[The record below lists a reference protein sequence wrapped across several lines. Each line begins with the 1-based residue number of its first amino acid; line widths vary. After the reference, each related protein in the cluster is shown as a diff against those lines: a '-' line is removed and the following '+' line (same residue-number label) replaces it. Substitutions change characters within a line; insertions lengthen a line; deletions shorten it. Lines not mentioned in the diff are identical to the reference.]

1 VRIAAIVHEV
11 DLDDERLNPFPAD
24 RSGDLHVTDT
34 SATGAA
40 APAPGESE
48 AAEATPQTAS
58 PARAGRPGLGT
69 LVRYFL
75 RLGTLGFGGPIAVV
89 GYMQRDLVEAR
100 GWISR
105 QDFLDGVALGQTM
118 PGPLAAQVAMW
129 AGYLKRGAPGAAAT
143 ALAFIAPSF
152 LMVTAVAAVY
162 AHYSGL
168 AIVASLFYGIAP
180 AVMAIITIA
189 AYKLVRLT
197 DGQDWRAWA
206 ISAVVFTVTAT
217 TGREPIYLIVGAGLL
232 LILLD
237 ARPAWPRRRRTP
249 RTETGGTAGNRRFP
263 GALLSTPALGTLASG
278 GVLVSVGLFF
288 LKTGALVFGSGLAI
302 VPLLRDGVV
311 TQHHWLTQAQFLD
324 AVAMGLITP
333 GPVVITAAFIGYLV
347 AGPAGAL
354 IATIAIFT
362 PIYLGVVVPGRWFI
376 RHRGNAQIKAFVTGA
391 TAAAGGALCGAVVV
405 LTRQAVTDLA
415 TAAIA
420 VVTLALLWRFNK
432 IPEPYVVAAAGIL
445 GILLH

>member
-1 VRIAAIVHEV
+1 
-11 DLDDERLNPFPAD
+11 
-24 RSGDLHVTDT
+24 
-34 SATGAA
+34 
-40 APAPGESE
+40 
-48 AAEATPQTAS
+48 
-58 PARAGRPGLGT
+58 
-69 LVRYFL
+69 VRYFL

-89 GYMQRDLVEAR
+89 GYMQRDLVETR
-100 GWISR
+100 GWISK

-129 AGYLKRGAPGAAAT
+129 AGYLKRGAAGAAAS

-168 AIVASLFYGIAP
+168 PVVQSLFYGIAP

-189 AYKLVRLT
+189 AWKLVRLT
-197 DGQDWRAWA
+197 DGKDWRAWA
-206 ISAVVFTVTAT
+206 ISAVVFAVTAS

-237 ARPAWPRRRRTP
+237 ARPGWRLPRRKPPAGT
-249 RTETGGTAGNRRFP
+249 TTGTGTGSRK
-263 GALLSTPALGTLASG
+263 ALGMLPLSAPVLGALASG
-278 GVLVSVGLFF
+278 GVLISLGLFF

-311 TQHHWLTQAQFLD
+311 AQHHWLTQAQFLD

-354 IATIAIFT
+354 VATLAIFT

-376 RHRGNAQIKAFVTGA
+376 RHRDNAQIKAFVTGA

-405 LTRQAVTDLA
+405 LTRQAVTDWI

-420 VVTLALLWRFNK
+420 VVTLALLLRFK
-432 IPEPYVVAAAGIL
+432 KMPEPYVVAVAGTL

>member
-1 VRIAAIVHEV
+1 
-11 DLDDERLNPFPAD
+11 
-24 RSGDLHVTDT
+24 VTD
-34 SATGAA
+34 AA
-40 APAPGESE
+40 AASAAEPAPGASQP
-48 AAEATPQTAS
+48 AAVISAAAAAG
-58 PARAGRPGLGT
+58 PAGQPGLGA
-69 LVRYFL
+69 LVRYFP

-100 GWISR
+100 GWVSK

-129 AGYLKRGAPGAAAT
+129 AGYLKGGAPGAAAT

-152 LMVTAVAAVY
+152 LMLTAVAAVY

-168 AIVASLFYGIAP
+168 AIVASLFSGIAP

-189 AYKLVRLT
+189 AVKLVRLT
-197 DGQDWRAWA
+197 DGKDWRAWA
-206 ISAVVFTVTAT
+206 ISAVVFAVTAT
-217 TGREPIYLIVGAGLL
+217 
-232 LILLD
+232 
-237 ARPAWPRRRRTP
+237 
-249 RTETGGTAGNRRFP
+249 
-263 GALLSTPALGTLASG
+263 
-278 GVLVSVGLFF
+278 F

-302 VPLLRDGVV
+302 VPLLGDGVV
-311 TQHHWLTQAQFLD
+311 AQHHWLTQAQFLD

-354 IATIAIFT
+354 IATVAIFT

-376 RHRGNAQIKAFVTGA
+376 RHRGNRQIKAFVTGA

-405 LTRQAVTDLA
+405 LTRQAATDLA

-420 VVTLALLWRFNK
+420 VVTLALLWRFKK
-432 IPEPYVVAAAGIL
+432 IPEPYLVAAAGAL